1 MVKYIP
7 IYRTAVEATW
17 DIVLRGREAIRHIFR
32 DTRYLEQALDFILA
46 VGAFPAG
53 PNPRAVAIRGG
64 ARDLM
69 GNKE

>member
-1 MVKYIP
+1 VVKYIP

-17 DIVLRGREAIRHIFR
+17 DIVLRGLVIQ
-32 DTRYLEQALDFILA
+32 TVLALLVEVILA